1 MDGINK
7 PEPSTVSY
15 LGIDNSEFAL
25 IVFSLPCRY
34 GGTHLMTDL
43 LKEPSGLFENFCR
56 MSAQDFEYLLQKIEP
71 YISKKDTKW
80 RKAIPA
86 KERLAVTLRFLAT
99 GDSFKS
105 LHYLFKISPQLL
117 SYIIPEVCRALIKEV
132 GNSIKVIK
140 VYSTVQLFID

>member
-1 MDGINK
+1 M
-7 PEPSTVSY
+7 
-15 LGIDNSEFAL
+15 A
-25 IVFSLPCRY
+25 
-34 GGTHLMTDL
+34 DL

-56 MSAQDFEYLLQKIEP
+56 MSFEDFEYLLRKIEP

-105 LHYLFKISPQLL
+105 LHYLFKISPQLI
-117 SYIIPEVCRALIKEV
+117 SNIVPEVCTALIKVLED
-132 GNSIKVIK
+132 SIKVCNRAFVSLIIW
-140 VYSTVQLFID
+140 VI